1 MKKGV
6 AIDTLREMLIYS
18 DGRNP
23 VPVIKDSTMTI
34 KLCWNTK
41 NFGYQGE
48 GLIEG
53 DILDYAVPSIID
65 IADNVYKR
73 FIKEN

>member
-6 AIDTLREMLIYS
+6 AIDTLRGMLIYS

-23 VPVIKDSTMTI
+23 VPFIKDSTMTK
-34 KLCWNTK
+34 KLCWKAK